1 VLFILLTGYPP
12 FEQAEKNDKWYKPLT
27 QGDPAKFWKQH
38 EGCGIKEDAKEVIT
52 KMLAY
57 KPAERITLDQI
68 LESKFAQ
75 GEVHS
80 TQELYHLLRKKHR
93 EATKRRMNDKKKM
106 RELGDSIKKKRT
118 LLFMKNEENEQVQR
132 LQSSGTKQESQD
144 ADNAEKLESLYTREW
159 LTKGSSC
166 PVKKYQPRKSFMTM
180 RWAVRPAYSKKA
192 LSEGEQKEAPIPD
205 EVVEAYKLVMK
216 ALDVKEAFTVKYLPD
231 GNPWELLC
239 RAMVLEAKSLKDDPA
254 GTHLSINKDHNGVYY
269 FNFKRVGDPLQ
280 FNKYWNEVEPHFVFS
295 EYLTDEID
303 EMPDEVEE
311 SEEEMK
317 TEQDEYETVDL
328 EELESQ
334 KVNAQNEIIE
344 SQEKRVD
351 EDAKQEE

>member
-216 ALDVKEAFTVKYLPD
+216 ALDVKELFTVKYLPE
-231 GNPWELLC
+231 GNPWDLVC
-239 RAMVLEAKSLKDDPA
+239 RARSLKEDKDTY
-254 GTHLSINKDHNGVYY
+254 GTRLTINKDHNGVYY
-269 FNFKRVGDPLQ
+269 FDFKRIGDPLK
-280 FNKYWNEVEPHFVFS
+280 FNKYWSNVEPHLSYS
-295 EYLTDEID
+295 EYLMDEID
-303 EMPDEVEE
+303 EMPDELEE
-311 SEEEMK
+311 SEEMK
-317 TEQDEYETVDL
+317 TEHDDESSSEAVDL
-328 EELESQ
+328 EELW
-334 KVNAQNEIIE
+334 NTQNKLIE
-344 SQEKRVD
+344 SQENRVD